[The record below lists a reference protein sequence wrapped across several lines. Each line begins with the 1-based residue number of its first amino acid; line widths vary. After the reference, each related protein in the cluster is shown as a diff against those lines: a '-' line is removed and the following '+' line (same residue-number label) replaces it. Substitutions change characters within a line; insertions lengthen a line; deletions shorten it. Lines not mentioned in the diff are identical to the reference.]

1 MARKNF
7 AEGIEAVLGG
17 RRPQT
22 TIKQQ
27 PIQTGKK
34 PVKPL
39 EVKTSINMDADLLE
53 KLRALVFWERSTLKI
68 ELENAIEL
76 YIHSKGDKALD
87 QALEHFRDKK
97 PNGKIKG

>member
-7 AEGIEAVLGG
+7 AEGIDAILGG
-17 RRPQT
+17 RSTQ
-22 TIKQQ
+22 
-27 PIQTGKK
+27 
-34 PVKPL
+34 VKPKKESIQIEKKIIKAL
-39 EVKTSINMDADLLE
+39 EVKTSVNMDADILE

-76 YIHSKGDKALD
+76 YLNSKGSQTID

-97 PNGKIKG
+97 PSGKIKG